1 MQQQQQQLS
10 PSGSWWPQPERD
22 SSAPSDVA
30 KKEGKN
36 SAASAPARQLYSCPY
51 GKLVGVEVR
60 EISPEKGKGLFA
72 TRAFR
77 PGDVVFEELPFVATP
92 LELVSEDEEK
102 CCGDHGQAKLAS
114 SIGWTCEE
122 CIKAVGLS
130 IWDSADISLRA
141 HPHQH
146 HEESTPPFNG
156 DIVRVQIK
164 SQYRG
169 ERYRMHN
176 TMTLLMC

>member
-1 MQQQQQQLS
+1 MQQQEQQLS
-10 PSGSWWPQPERD
+10 PSGNWWPQPERD

-36 SAASAPARQLYSCPY
+36 SPDPALQLYSCPY

-92 LELVSEDEEK
+92 LELVIEDEEK
-102 CCGDHGQAKLAS
+102 DYGHRAKLAS
-114 SIGWTCEE
+114 SIGWSCEE

-130 IWDSADISLRA
+130 IWDSADIALRA
-141 HPHQH
+141 HPRAHQN
-146 HEESTPPFNG
+146 HEEATPPFNG

-169 ERYRMHN
+169 ERYSITSIPR
-176 TMTLLMC
+176 